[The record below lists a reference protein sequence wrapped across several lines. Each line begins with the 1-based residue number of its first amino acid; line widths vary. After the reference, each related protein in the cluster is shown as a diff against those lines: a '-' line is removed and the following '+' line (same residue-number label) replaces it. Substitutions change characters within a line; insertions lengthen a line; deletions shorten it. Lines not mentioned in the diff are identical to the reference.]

1 MLNKSLDVIKIL
13 LVIFVMVTGY
23 TVIRNITEPVV
34 CLLTSCKAE
43 LEQTV
48 KDQKQKIQGLEKT
61 IEEMK
66 KNHEVELNNVKINKE
81 VIQEVQDKGN
91 KVDER
96 KTDALDKINLTS
108 VKSKTTKKQAD
119 KSNQNENA
127 KVPELVIINSGDPL
141 SDTQKAEI
149 QIDAIWDL
157 YCSSNYVTCKG

>member
-1 MLNKSLDVIKIL
+1 MFSKSLDVVKL
-13 LVIFVMVTGY
+13 LLIIFVMITGY
-23 TVIRNITEPVV
+23 LTIKNITEPVV

-108 VKSKTTKKQAD
+108 VKSKTTKNQAV
-119 KSNQNENA
+119 KSNQNENT